1 VTFPDAGPA
10 ECTVVSVPFE
20 ILRGF
25 ESGRSRNPVRRLV
38 LTQWQ
43 KRDGGKKDAA
53 SVFEEPRSLADSR
66 SVIAV
71 RGMRS
76 LALWS
81 VVLVVLG
88 LTGCG
93 GSSSARSS
101 EDYPLVE
108 QTPPKWQPPVKMPD
122 GSVVRLP
129 APPTVYET
137 DPSPTCE
144 REFATFH
151 DGSRPTRRP
160 VVIPPR
166 VGLQALAISKRTTR
180 LEWSFHALPAD
191 CRPVTVL
198 VSVRNGSDP
207 RATPTTKQ
215 VPVHG
220 LTGSTEISYPDFLP
234 PPDVASASAYSLQG
248 RRSRTVSVLIRRP
261 ANLPLDSPEPP
272 PPVTARAGKP
282 IACTAAERVV
292 TDPVGDIL
300 TYQPGS
306 PPARVRELTPELS
319 AIDIR
324 RAAVRIDGRTICA
337 SFVFA
342 RPSGGVDIQLTLS
355 LRDAS
360 TPSCCASLRFRRT
373 AGRLE
378 VGSDAYTEN
387 GTRRELRPVTGAGAE
402 VRDNRLV
409 ITGALP
415 PPTAWPFA
423 TRRMPTAE
431 NIGWSVTTRYF
442 AEKYG
447 PYFGDWLPGHDA
459 VNEPIIRH
467 YDGATVRP
475 NATP

>member
-1 VTFPDAGPA
+1 M
-10 ECTVVSVPFE
+10 
-20 ILRGF
+20 
-25 ESGRSRNPVRRLV
+25 
-38 LTQWQ
+38 
-43 KRDGGKKDAA
+43 
-53 SVFEEPRSLADSR
+53 
-66 SVIAV
+66 IAV

-76 LALWS
+76 LPLWS
-81 VVLVVLG
+81 VVFLALG

-93 GSSSARSS
+93 SSSSARSS

-108 QTPPKWQPPVKMPD
+108 QTPPKWQPPVKMPG

-129 APPTVYET
+129 ALPTVYET

-144 REFATFH
+144 RQLATFH

-166 VGLQALAISKRTTR
+166 VGLQALAITKRTTR
-180 LEWSFHALPAD
+180 LEWSFRALPAD

-220 LTGSTEISYPDFLP
+220 LTGSTDISYPEFLP
-234 PPDVASASAYSLQG
+234 PPDVAIASAYTLGG
-248 RRSRTVSVLIRRP
+248 RRSRTVSVLTRRP
-261 ANLPLDSPEPP
+261 ANLPLDSPEPA

-282 IACTAAERVV
+282 IACTGVERLV
-292 TDPVGDIL
+292 TDPVGDVL

-306 PPARVRELTPELS
+306 PPSQVRELTRELS
-319 AIDIR
+319 AIDLR

-342 RPSGGVDIQLTLS
+342 RPFGRLDFQLTLS

-360 TPSCCASLRFRRT
+360 TSSCCASLRFRRT
-373 AGRLE
+373 GGRLE
-378 VGSDAYTEN
+378 VGYDAYTEN
-387 GTRRELRPVTGAGAE
+387 GTRRELRPVTEAGAE
-402 VRDNRLV
+402 LRGNRLV
-409 ITGALP
+409 MTGTLP
-415 PPTAWPFA
+415 PPTVWPFA

-442 AEKYG
+442 ADKYG

-467 YDGATVRP
+467 RDGATVRP
-475 NATP
+475 STR